1 MGYKMRGLENSS
13 IVGGGGIGNKGISI
27 SENKRQFNLKKA

>member
-13 IVGGGGIGNKGISI
+13 IVGGIGNKGISI